1 MINIVTV
8 SNAGNIILVRMLYF
22 VTVIVHWSDH
32 SHRTMMM
39 MMIMVTLAKLRTTMM
54 MSLTLCN
61 KCIAFAVCHL
71 ETVAVLDH
79 ADVVVVGWY
88 YGTDWTTNVM
98 VTDRPQG
105 TLKR

>member
-1 MINIVTV
+1 
-8 SNAGNIILVRMLYF
+8 MLDF
-22 VTVIVHWSDH
+22 VTVFVHWSDH

-39 MMIMVTLAKLRTTMM
+39 RMATRAKLRTTMM

-71 ETVAVLDH
+71 ETVAMLDH
-79 ADVVVVGWY
+79 AAVVVVGWY
-88 YGTDWTTNVM
+88 CGTDWTTTNVM

-105 TLKR
+105 TLKQ